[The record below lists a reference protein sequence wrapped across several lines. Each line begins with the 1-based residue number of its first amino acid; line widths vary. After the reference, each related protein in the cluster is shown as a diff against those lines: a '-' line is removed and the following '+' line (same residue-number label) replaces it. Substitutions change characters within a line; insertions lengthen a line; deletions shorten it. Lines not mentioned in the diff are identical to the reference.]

1 MESLVPLGI
10 WAVIG
15 LVGLG
20 LVTIVAFGIR
30 SLAFGKIDKLTIVF
44 VSLPIVLLGI
54 LGLVMG
60 DWTRAAMFTL
70 IIMIGLAIVAM
81 LVTSVKG
88 VFR

>member
-20 LVTIVAFGIR
+20 ILTILAFGIR
-30 SLAFGKIDKLTIVF
+30 SLAYGKVDKLTIVF
-44 VSLPIVLLGI
+44 VSLPILLLAV
-54 LGLVMG
+54 LGLAMG

-70 IIMIGLAIVAM
+70 FIMIGMAIVAM
-81 LVTSVKG
+81 LLTSVKG

>member
-1 MESLVPLGI
+1 MESLVPIGI

-20 LVTIVAFGIR
+20 ILTIIAFGVR
-30 SLAFGKIDKLTIVF
+30 SLAYGKIDKLTIIF
-44 VSLPIVLLGI
+44 VSIPVVLLVV
-54 LGLVMG
+54 LGVIMN
-60 DWTRAAMFTL
+60 DWPRAAITTL
-70 IIMIGLAIVAM
+70 FIMIGLAIVAM